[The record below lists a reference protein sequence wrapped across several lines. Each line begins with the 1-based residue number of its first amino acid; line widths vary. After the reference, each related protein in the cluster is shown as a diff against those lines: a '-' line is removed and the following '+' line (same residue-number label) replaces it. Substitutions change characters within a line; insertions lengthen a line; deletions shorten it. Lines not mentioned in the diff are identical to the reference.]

1 MMPWSHGSVSKAA
14 PAAPKLGALDL
25 NLLVVFD
32 AIMRDRSV
40 TRAGQRLNLS
50 QPAMSHALTRLRHM
64 LKDELFVRSPNG
76 MVPTPRAEQLATPI
90 RIALDG
96 LQQSLEPDQFEPEK
110 AVANFRIAVDNY
122 AAIVLVA
129 PIAAHVAKI
138 APGVTLEFRPSGT
151 LNLPD
156 LLDRS
161 ELHLAIGP
169 PGAHGERFSVRRLLQ
184 DQFVVVHRKGH
195 PAATAREFS
204 TEKLA
209 TLPLLEIS
217 SAQFG
222 TDFVETG
229 PARSKATAKPAMR
242 APILSAAQILATS
255 DLVSVLPLNVAK
267 NMTRSHQLVFRR
279 LSRSPKPIEAA
290 MIWLRRLD
298 NQPAHAWLREIV
310 SRVTS
315 ELRTT

>member
-1 MMPWSHGSVSKAA
+1 MNKTV
-14 PAAPKLGALDL
+14 PKLAALDL

-32 AIMRDRSV
+32 AIMRERSV
-40 TRAGQRLNLS
+40 TRAGQRLGLS

-76 MVPTPRAEQLATPI
+76 MVPTPRAEELATPV
-90 RIALDG
+90 RTALDG
-96 LQQSLEPDQFEPEK
+96 LQQSLEPVQFDPSK
-110 AVANFRIAVDNY
+110 ATASFRIAVDNY

-129 PIAAHVAKI
+129 PIAAQIARI
-138 APGVTLEFRPSGT
+138 APGVRLDFRPSGT
-151 LNLPD
+151 LDVLGQ
-156 LLDRS
+156 LDRS

-169 PGAHGERFSVRRLLQ
+169 SAVQGERFSRRRLLQ
-184 DQFVVVHRKGH
+184 DQFVLVHRKGH
-195 PAATAREFS
+195 PASNAREFS
-204 TEKLA
+204 TELLT
-209 TLPLLEIS
+209 TLPQLEIS

-222 TDFVETG
+222 ADFVDG
-229 PARSKATAKPAMR
+229 SPARSKPALKPAMR
-242 APILSAAQILATS
+242 APFLSAAQILATS

-267 NMTRSHQLVFRR
+267 NMTRSRPLVFRR

-298 NQPAHAWLREIV
+298 NQPAHVWLRDVI

-315 ELRTT
+315 ELRGS

>member
-1 MMPWSHGSVSKAA
+1 MMGWSSLRLNKT
-14 PAAPKLGALDL
+14 APKLGALDL

-96 LQQSLEPDQFEPEK
+96 LQQSLEPVQFDPAK
-110 AVANFRIAVDNY
+110 ATTTFRIAVDNY

-129 PIAAHVAKI
+129 PIAAHIAGI
-138 APGVTLEFRPSGT
+138 APGVTLDFRPSGT
-151 LNLPD
+151 LNVPE

-161 ELHLAIGP
+161 ELQLAIGP
-169 PGAHGERFSVRRLLQ
+169 PGVHGERFSVRRLLQ

-195 PAATAREFS
+195 PAAKGREFS
-204 TEKLA
+204 TERL
-209 TLPLLEIS
+209 TSLPQLEIS

-222 TDFVETG
+222 ADFVESVA
-229 PARSKATAKPAMR
+229 ARSKSAPRPAMR
-242 APILSAAQILATS
+242 APFLSAAQILATS

-267 NMTRSHQLVFRR
+267 NMTRSHHLVFRR
-279 LSRSPKPIEAA
+279 LSRSPKPIEAT
-290 MIWLRRLD
+290 MMWLRRLD
-298 NQPAHAWLREIV
+298 NQPAHAWLRDVIGHI
-310 SRVTS
+310 TQG
-315 ELRTT
+315 LRST

>member
-1 MMPWSHGSVSKAA
+1 VNKPVHKLAA
-14 PAAPKLGALDL
+14 IDL

-40 TRAGQRLNLS
+40 TRAGQRLGLS

-76 MVPTPRAEQLATPI
+76 MVPTPRAELLATPI

-96 LQQSLEPDQFEPEK
+96 LQQSLEPVQFDPAK
-110 AVANFRIAVDNY
+110 ATTSFRVAVDNY

-129 PIAAHVAKI
+129 PVAAHVARI
-138 APGVTLEFRPSGT
+138 APGVTLDFRPSGT
-151 LNLPD
+151 LNIPE

-161 ELHLAIGP
+161 ELHLALGP
-169 PGAHGERFSVRRLLQ
+169 PGVQGERFSVRRLLQ

-195 PAATAREFS
+195 PAAKAREFS

-209 TLPLLEIS
+209 SLPQLEIS

-222 TDFVETG
+222 PEFLDSPG
-229 PARSKATAKPAMR
+229 RSKSAPKPAMR
-242 APILSAAQILATS
+242 APFLSAAPILATS

-267 NMTRSHQLVFRR
+267 NLTRSHHLAFHR
-279 LSRSPKPIEAA
+279 LSRSPKPIEPA

-298 NQPAHAWLREIV
+298 NQPAHAWLRDVISQV
-310 SRVTS
+310 AHG
-315 ELRTT
+315 LRSPDPT

>member
-1 MMPWSHGSVSKAA
+1 LAKAA
-14 PAAPKLGALDL
+14 PKPGALDL

-32 AIMRDRSV
+32 AIMRERSV
-40 TRAGQRLNLS
+40 TRAGQRLGVS

-64 LKDELFVRSPNG
+64 LKDELFVRSPSG
-76 MVPTPRAEQLATPI
+76 MMPTPRAEELATPI
-90 RIALDG
+90 RMALDG
-96 LQQSLEPDQFEPEK
+96 LQQSLEPVRFEPAK
-110 AVANFRIAVDNY
+110 AMTTFRIAVDNY

-129 PIAAHVAKI
+129 PIAAHIARI
-138 APGVTLEFRPSGT
+138 APGVRLDFRPSGT
-151 LNLPD
+151 ADVLEQ
-156 LLDRS
+156 LDRS

-169 PGAHGERFSVRRLLQ
+169 SAVQGERFSRRRLLQ

-195 PAATAREFS
+195 QSAKAQEFS

-209 TLPLLEIS
+209 TLPQLEIS

-222 TDFVETG
+222 PDFVENG
-229 PARSKATAKPAMR
+229 PGRPKSSPTPAMR
-242 APILSAAQILATS
+242 APFLSAAQILATS

-267 NMTRSHQLVFRR
+267 SLTRSHHLVFRR

-290 MIWLRRLD
+290 MIWLRRLN
-298 NQPAHAWLREIV
+298 NQPAHAWLREVI

-315 ELRTT
+315 DLQTS

>member
-1 MMPWSHGSVSKAA
+1 LNKTP
-14 PAAPKLGALDL
+14 PKLGAIDL

-40 TRAGQRLNLS
+40 TRAGQRLGLS

-76 MVPTPRAEQLATPI
+76 MVPTPRAEELATPI

-96 LQQSLEPDQFEPEK
+96 LQQSLEPVSFEPSK
-110 AVANFRIAVDNY
+110 ATATFRIAVDNY
-122 AAIVLVA
+122 AAIVFVA
-129 PIAAHVAKI
+129 PITAHIAGI
-138 APGVTLEFRPSGT
+138 APGVTLDFRPSGT
-151 LNLPD
+151 LDVLEQ
-156 LLDRS
+156 LDRS
-161 ELHLAIGP
+161 ELHLAMGP
-169 PGAHGERFSVRRLLQ
+169 SGVQGERFSRRRLLQ

-195 PAATAREFS
+195 PAAKAQEFS

-209 TLPLLEIS
+209 TLPQLEIS
-217 SAQFG
+217 SARFG
-222 TDFVETG
+222 PDFVDAG
-229 PARSKATAKPAMR
+229 PGRSKPASRPTMR
-242 APILSAAQILATS
+242 APFLSAAQILATS

-267 NMTRSHQLVFRR
+267 TMIRSHPLVFQR

-298 NQPAHAWLREIV
+298 NQPAHAWLRDVINHV
-310 SRVTS
+310 ANG
-315 ELRTT
+315 LRSA

>member
-1 MMPWSHGSVSKAA
+1 LNKK
-14 PAAPKLGALDL
+14 APKLGAMDL

-32 AIMRDRSV
+32 AMMRDRSV
-40 TRAGQRLNLS
+40 TRAGERLGLS

-64 LKDELFVRSPNG
+64 LKDELFVRSPAG
-76 MVPTPRAEQLATPI
+76 MLPTPRAEQLATPI

-96 LQQSLEPDQFEPEK
+96 LQQSLEPVQFEPSK
-110 AVANFRIAVDNY
+110 AATTFRIAVDNY

-129 PIAAHVAKI
+129 PIAAHVASV
-138 APGVTLEFRPSGT
+138 APGVKLDFRPSGT
-151 LNLPD
+151 LNVPE

-161 ELHLAIGP
+161 ELQLAIGP
-169 PGAHGERFSVRRLLQ
+169 PGVQGERFSVRRLLQ

-195 PAATAREFS
+195 PAARTREFS
-204 TEKLA
+204 TEQLA
-209 TLPLLEIS
+209 TLAQLEIS

-222 TDFVETG
+222 ADFVDTA
-229 PARSKATAKPAMR
+229 PARSKPAPKTAMR
-242 APILSAAQILATS
+242 APFLSAAQILATS

-267 NMTRSHQLVFRR
+267 NMIRSHDLVFHR

-298 NQPAHAWLREIV
+298 NQPAHAWLRDVINH
-310 SRVTS
+310 VTHG
-315 ELRTT
+315 LRSA